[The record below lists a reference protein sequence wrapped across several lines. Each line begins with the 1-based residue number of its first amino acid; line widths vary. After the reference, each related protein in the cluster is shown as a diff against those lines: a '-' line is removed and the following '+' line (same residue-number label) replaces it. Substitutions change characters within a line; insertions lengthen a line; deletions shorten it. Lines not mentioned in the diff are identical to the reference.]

1 MQTPANTQL
10 FHEGRAENIISS
22 CFAKR
27 ALESVT
33 QIAKRPLERR
43 VLYSRFSHDVIKF
56 KLRNY
61 RFF

>member
-43 VLYSRFSHDVIKF
+43 VLHGN
-56 KLRNY
+56 LAE
-61 RFF
+61 

>member
-33 QIAKRPLERR
+33 QIAKRPLGVYFMAIWLNE
-43 VLYSRFSHDVIKF
+43 VQV
-56 KLRNY
+56 Y
-61 RFF
+61 RHKKYE